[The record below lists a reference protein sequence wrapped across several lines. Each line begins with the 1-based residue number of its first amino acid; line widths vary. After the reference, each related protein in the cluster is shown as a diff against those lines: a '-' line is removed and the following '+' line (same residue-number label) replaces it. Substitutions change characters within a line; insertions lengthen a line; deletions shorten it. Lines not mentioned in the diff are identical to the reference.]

1 MPPKK
6 IKFKVVKKLPAK
18 PAEKKP
24 VEKKPAEKKK
34 KIKFKVVKKLNP
46 KEEPESLGKR
56 QTGLTKEQMNKL
68 SPLELFGKLPT
79 ELKGKVAKSGPLG
92 KRKATSYKYNE
103 IVEPED
109 DDENN
114 LLLQAEDNAQENLA
128 YMDDLTWIKGV
139 SEKMSDFWLKNH
151 WKVHNTGGPK
161 LSEKKLNRIERIEEK
176 INDNMRSSL
185 EKELKRELKKWK
197 EKNKDKSFTLKEA
210 RDSFESFYF

>member
-18 PAEKKP
+18 PA
-24 VEKKPAEKKK
+24 EKKPAEKKK

-92 KRKATSYKYNE
+92 KRKATSYKYDE
-103 IVEPED
+103 IVEPPED
-109 DDENN
+109 NENM
-114 LLLQAEDNAQENLA
+114 LYEAEDNAQENLA
-128 YMDDLTWIKGV
+128 YMNDISWIKGV

-161 LSEKKLNRIERIEEK
+161 LSQKKLDRIERIEEK
-176 INDNMRSSL
+176 ITNNMRSSL

-197 EKNKDKSFTLKEA
+197 EKNKNKSFTEAEA
-210 RDSFESFYF
+210 RESFRNFYF